1 MISERVRFILEDLE
15 QTQLQ
20 FIRKHKIP
28 QDEYRCAT
36 DTLVG
41 SGAAGEGSLL
51 YDVFLKAAARSA
63 RNIGTGGSLGAIEG
77 PFYLP
82 SAPGLEAPYVLPQRS
97 DEAGVV
103 LFFRGCVKSS
113 DGAPLAGGFAQ
124 KKKQRCPRPNTK
136 SDFMR
141 IIAGLVRLAV
151 CDERH
156 FKSRAF
162 LNRIRMEIPIDGTSI
177 TLRAEGRDCVVWFG
191 HSASRGN

>member
-20 FIRKHKIP
+20 FIRKHKIT

-41 SGAAGEGSLL
+41 SVAAGEGSLL
-51 YDVFLKAAARSA
+51 YDVIR
-63 RNIGTGGSLGAIEG
+63 
-77 PFYLP
+77 P
-82 SAPGLEAPYVLPQRS
+82 
-97 DEAGVV
+97 
-103 LFFRGCVKSS
+103 
-113 DGAPLAGGFAQ
+113 
-124 KKKQRCPRPNTK
+124 KKKRRCPRPNTK

-141 IIAGLVRLAV
+141 ITAGLVRLAV

-162 LNRIRMEIPIDGTSI
+162 LNRIRMETPIDGTSI
-177 TLRAEGRDCVVWFG
+177 TLHAEGRTVSSG
-191 HSASRGN
+191 SATVQHVGTEKTGLSD